1 MFILARF
8 LALLVFSYFL
18 FVYIIYIYIYIY
30 IYLYTYR
37 AVIKAGTFYP
47 NCNVFFAALDYIFY
61 LYLNCLTV
69 IAQHYLFR

>member
-18 FVYIIYIYIYIY
+18 FVYFIYIY
-30 IYLYTYR
+30 IYLYTYV

-47 NCNVFFAALDYIFY
+47 NCNVFLAALDYIFY

-69 IAQHYLFR
+69 IAKHYRKR